1 MGYHLKYKGPE
12 IDRRLDLAGTAL
24 QEKDISHL
32 LTKED
37 VEESLSEKQNVI
49 NDLDEIREGASLGAT
64 AIQSH
69 QNISHLATRMELIE
83 GLSTKVNKIEG
94 KGLSTEDFT
103 TSEKQKLSGLSN
115 YDDTTVRNLIKAH
128 EGEVR
133 SALSTKVDKVT
144 GKGLST
150 EDFTTLLKNKLEG
163 LSNYDDSSLSKAVTS
178 LQEQFN
184 LLVGGNP
191 SDAINSFNEII
202 SFLDGIKDSQDLES
216 IIASIQKS
224 ISDVQTSIPTKV
236 SQLENDNGYLTEHQ
250 DISGL
255 ATKEELNGKQNIIGD
270 LASIREGA
278 AKGATAL
285 QSVPSEYAKITDVQ
299 DLITAAITDTL
310 NTEV

>member
-12 IDRRLDLAGTAL
+12 IDRRLDLAGT
-24 QEKDISHL
+24 S
-32 LTKED
+32 
-37 VEESLSEKQNVI
+37 
-49 NDLDEIREGASLGAT
+49 
-64 AIQSH
+64 IQSH
-69 QNISHLATRMELIE
+69 QSISHLATRLELTE
-83 GLSTKVNKIEG
+83 GLSTKVNKVEG
-94 KGLSTEDFT
+94 KGLSAEDFT
-103 TSEKQKLSGLSN
+103 TALKSKLEGLHN
-115 YDDTTVRNLIKAH
+115 YDDTAVRNLIKAH
-128 EGEVR
+128 EGEVS
-133 SALSTKVDKVT
+133 SALSTKVDKIT
-144 GKGLST
+144 GKGLSA
-150 EDFTTLLKNKLEG
+150 EDFTTALKNKLER
-163 LSNYDDSSLSKAVTS
+163 LNNYDDTSLSNAVNS
-178 LQEQFN
+178 LQQQFN

-236 SQLENDNGYLTEHQ
+236 SQLENDKGYLTEHQ
-250 DISGL
+250 DITGL

>member
-1 MGYHLKYKGPE
+1 MPFHLKYKGDE
-12 IDRRLDLAGTAL
+12 INRRLDLAGTAL
-24 QEKDISHL
+24 QQ
-32 LTKED
+32 
-37 VEESLSEKQNVI
+37 EEFEERIVEKQNTI
-49 NDLDEIREGASLGAT
+49 TDLAEIRKGAALGAT

-69 QNISHLATRMELIE
+69 QNISHLATRTELTE
-83 GLSTKVNKIEG
+83 GLSTKVNKVEG

-103 TSEKQKLSGLSN
+103 TVEKQKLSELHN

-133 SALSTKVDKVT
+133 SALTTKVDKVT

-150 EDFTTLLKNKLEG
+150 EDFTTALKNKLES
-163 LSNYDDSSLSKAVTS
+163 LSNYDDTSLSKAISS

-202 SFLDGIKDSQDLES
+202 AFLDGIKDSQDLES
-216 IIASIQKS
+216 IVASIQQK
-224 ISDVQTSIPTKV
+224 ISEVQASIPTKV
-236 SQLENDNGYLTEHQ
+236 SQLENDKGYLTEHQ

-255 ATKEELNGKQNIIGD
+255 ATKGELEGKQNIIGD
-270 LASIREGA
+270 LASIRAGA
-278 AKGATAL
+278 SKGATAL
-285 QSVPSEYAKITDVQ
+285 QSVPSEYAKKTDVQ
-299 DLITAAITDTL
+299 DMITSAITDVL